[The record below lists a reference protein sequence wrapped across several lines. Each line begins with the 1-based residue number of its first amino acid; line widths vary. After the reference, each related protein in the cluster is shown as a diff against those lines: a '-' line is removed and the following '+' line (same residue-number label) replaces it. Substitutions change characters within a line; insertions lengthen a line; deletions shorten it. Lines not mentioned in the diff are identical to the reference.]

1 MRRREGRDETF
12 EAKRTVLEE
21 IVEHHGKEEGST
33 MVDRARRV
41 MGKKLQTLGAEL
53 QAFDDR
59 AGKSATSPGSGPSR
73 DGQKAADPRRR
84 TASLRRSR
92 RQERDQ
98 PRIGLVARF
107 CL

>member
-59 AGKSATSPGSGPSR
+59 AGKSATSPGSGSSR
-73 DGQKAADPRRR
+73 VSAYKKSAARARGGYR
-84 TASLRRSR
+84 HRSR
-92 RQERDQ
+92 ASTRQ
-98 PRIGLVARF
+98 
-107 CL
+107 

>member
-59 AGKSATSPGSGPSR
+59 AGKSATSPGSGSSR
-73 DGQKAADPRRR
+73 VSACKKSAARARGGYR
-84 TASLRRSR
+84 HRSR
-92 RQERDQ
+92 ASTRQ
-98 PRIGLVARF
+98 
-107 CL
+107 